1 VQGIYKKKL
10 SETIYFIA
18 RRLSH
23 PYCSQSLNLGHE
35 KLLMNF
41 AKLKFD
47 VARSHGHQFPE
58 ICIYTLQKIG
68 HMLGS
73 TVKKKRIVIHRQ
85 RVIFCCQKVI

>member
-23 PYCSQSLNLGHE
+23 PYCPQSLNLGHE

-41 AKLKFD
+41 AKLKFA
-47 VARSHGHQFPE
+47 VARSHGHQFPG
-58 ICIYTLQKIG
+58 ISIHTAKSR
-68 HMLGS
+68 S
-73 TVKKKRIVIHRQ
+73 TVGEH
-85 RVIFCCQKVI
+85 CQEKEDCHTQTNL